1 MAQLPSNVVTVLAL
15 RALKFIFLLVALGV
29 LVSDTLYVPNDV
41 FDYELEYSFDDVY
54 AYRYVLATIVIG
66 MLFALLQIVFTIYNF
81 KTGIKLYG
89 VCIFQFNF
97 YADKVISYLLGTGA
111 AAGFGATNEMKHILL
126 LAEYLIE
133 GNNSTI
139 DTDIGFNVF
148 DKFFNQANAAIA
160 CVFLAFITSALISIL
175 SSWALTSME
184 PHQEPKTLTHLDT
197 EAQKDPK
204 ALPEPQ
210 PQHQTTIARVQD

>member
-97 YADKVISYLLGTGA
+97 YADK
-111 AAGFGATNEMKHILL
+111 
-126 LAEYLIE
+126 
-133 GNNSTI
+133 
-139 DTDIGFNVF
+139 
-148 DKFFNQANAAIA
+148 FFNQANAAIA

-197 EAQKDPK
+197 EA
-204 ALPEPQ
+204 
-210 PQHQTTIARVQD
+210 